1 MFHASQKHLEKGVD
15 AFTEIKDSANIA
27 LLYCNLGKLYRIQAR
42 ALAPLEKKE
51 ISFAERKCYTKVQS
65 PILAQLDVRLFNTP
79 LHVISQAMRNYKL
92 ALEVLERRELNS
104 GVWDAVIWEY
114 TCVLFTLASLL
125 QDYAP
130 LSIKVTDNSLTINY
144 LFEHNFN

>member
-1 MFHASQKHLEKGVD
+1 
-15 AFTEIKDSANIA
+15 
-27 LLYCNLGKLYRIQAR
+27 
-42 ALAPLEKKE
+42 
-51 ISFAERKCYTKVQS
+51 
-65 PILAQLDVRLFNTP
+65 
-79 LHVISQAMRNYKL
+79 MRNYKL

-130 LSIKVTDNSLTINY
+130 LSIKSREEGEDDIITLLETCIEFSEGDTPVSRKPLYQYRSATCHYRIASLLHNKYRNGDGESVFNGINVRSA
-144 LFEHNFN
+144 

>member
-1 MFHASQKHLEKGVD
+1 
-15 AFTEIKDSANIA
+15 
-27 LLYCNLGKLYRIQAR
+27 
-42 ALAPLEKKE
+42 
-51 ISFAERKCYTKVQS
+51 
-65 PILAQLDVRLFNTP
+65 
-79 LHVISQAMRNYKL
+79 MRNYKL

-130 LSIKVTDNSLTINY
+130 LSIKVTDNSLTVNY
-144 LFEHNFN
+144 LFERNFNKLVLGSRERRWKTISKLYWKPVSSSAKAIHRYLANRCINIVQLLVTTV